1 MPAAGAGSEP
11 RCTLGYSSRLRN
23 GDMMLVLLDETGAA
37 MFNTHVRSDK
47 DEWSIA
53 EVSGIGN
60 MMHPNAA
67 KGLKATLGGT
77 PET

>member
-1 MPAAGAGSEP
+1 
-11 RCTLGYSSRLRN
+11 
-23 GDMMLVLLDETGAA
+23 MMLVLLDETGAA

-60 MMHPNAA
+60 MIHPDAA